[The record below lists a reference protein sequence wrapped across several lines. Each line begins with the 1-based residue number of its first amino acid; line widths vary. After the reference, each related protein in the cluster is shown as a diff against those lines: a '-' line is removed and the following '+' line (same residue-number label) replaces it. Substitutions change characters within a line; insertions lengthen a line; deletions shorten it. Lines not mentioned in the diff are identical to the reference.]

1 MKIKSYPVGQGNHN
15 NIHYLLKIKDLL
27 VLKLC
32 YFPDTQKIYIMS
44 CSFKVNIDY
53 LNLSTIH
60 NDIVNEL
67 LEHDLHLVSDSD
79 LFKFFNLR
87 FDNTKHLMSSD
98 YYIKSRL
105 KLFINSFQCNNNN

>member
-1 MKIKSYPVGQGNHN
+1 MTKIKSYPVGQGNHN

-32 YFPDTQKIYIMS
+32 AFPSTQKIYIMS
-44 CSFKVNIDY
+44 CSFKVNDNY

-67 LEHDLHLVSDSD
+67 LRHDLHLVYDSSD
-79 LFKFFNLR
+79 LLKFFNLK
-87 FDNTKHLMSSD
+87 FDNTKELICSD
-98 YYIKSRL
+98 YYIKS
-105 KLFINSFQCNNNN
+105 